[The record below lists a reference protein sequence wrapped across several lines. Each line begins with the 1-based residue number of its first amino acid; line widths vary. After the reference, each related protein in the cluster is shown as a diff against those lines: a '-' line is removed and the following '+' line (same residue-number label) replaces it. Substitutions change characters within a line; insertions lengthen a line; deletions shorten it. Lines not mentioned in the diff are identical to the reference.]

1 MLHTNFKDYNE
12 FKELY
17 VREDGKRKNAVLLA
31 FTTSKELFKWYQKRQ
46 RLDLFFKI
54 RSMNDLFQELLT
66 RITNTSYGDYSIEID
81 GWRFH
86 SDIYRM
92 DGQKG
97 LCFDGDVES
106 FRYVRVTDNATYKKK
121 VGRLVGMLID
131 ASEYG
136 QEIPRKCKVW
146 LCEELAQRW
155 RSYAASQINDFELV
169 VDDDFESIYDQDNCY
184 LDGEDMGSCM
194 QNDGYHSFYNDA
206 VDAYAA
212 SLRKGGYI
220 VARCV
225 IYNRAKQYGTDK
237 IFRLAERQYA
247 IDCRDLYKRLLVAK
261 LIDKGLI
268 DAYKPAGA
276 SCHEPQSW
284 LDVNGEPLSETRF
297 SIECNL
303 EHNDTL
309 SYQDSFK
316 WYDESKHT
324 AFNYRVNG
332 SKESLTE
339 TDGYYRSD
347 KYWDSYNEQYADEE
361 TITCYRDGYEY
372 TTDRWTIDEYFEWVE
387 DEEAYYYEGDVTF
400 CDCCNKYVL
409 NDNAWYSEKL
419 ECYFCS
425 EECMEEAE
433 NEEEE

>member
-1 MLHTNFKDYNE
+1 
-12 FKELY
+12 
-17 VREDGKRKNAVLLA
+17 
-31 FTTSKELFKWYQKRQ
+31 
-46 RLDLFFKI
+46 
-54 RSMNDLFQELLT
+54 MNDLFQELLT
-66 RITNTSYGDYSIEID
+66 RITNTSYGDYRIEID
-81 GWRFH
+81 GWTFH

-97 LCFDGDVES
+97 LCFDGDVEA

-131 ASEYG
+131 TSEYG

-155 RSYAASQINDFELV
+155 RSYAANQINDFELV

-194 QNDGYHSFYNDA
+194 QNDGYHTFYNDA

-212 SLRKGGYI
+212 SLRRGGYI

-247 IDCRDLYKRLLVAK
+247 IDCNDLYKRLLVAK

-284 LDVNGEPLSETRF
+284 LDVNGEPLDETRF
-297 SIECNL
+297 SIECKL

-316 WYDESKHT
+316 WYNESKHL
-324 AFNYRVNG
+324 AFNYRENG

-361 TITCYRDGYEY
+361 TITCYRDGYEF
-372 TTDRWTIDEYFEWVE
+372 TTDRWTIEEYFEWVE

-400 CDCCNKYVL
+400 CECCNKYVL
-409 NDNAWYSEKL
+409 NDDAWYSEKL

-425 EECMEEAE
+425 EECMKEAE
-433 NEEEE
+433 NEEEEE